1 MENFAVIDLGSNSC
15 RMTITQIQADGSYT
29 VTHRLKEMVRL
40 SENENE
46 TAIPTLQPAAIDRTI
61 AALQSFKTVYEKL
74 PNLTIKAVATAATR
88 KATNQKKFL
97 KRVKLEVGL
106 TIDVIPGTSEAYY
119 DYLGVVNTLP
129 TTNCV
134 MMDTGGGSCEL
145 VLIVNGQAKHLI
157 SLPIG
162 AVSLSEKFGLN
173 DQIPASALFDT
184 MTFVDKLFNSVWW
197 LRNGLNLPL
206 VCLGGSNRTL
216 AKINRRKSN
225 LLNFEDIHGYRL
237 RDEAIYHTFKEVLSQ
252 DAAGRAKIPG
262 LAKDR
267 ADIIVGGMIPAIMLM
282 RFLDS
287 DRIIFS
293 QNGLREGILFEHL
306 TALAEQN
313 NKVTEWVL
321 ENNNKA
327 LNQVVSLIERFI
339 IWNNLLN

>member
-15 RMTITQIQADGSYT
+15 RMTITQIQEDGSYT

-40 SENENE
+40 SENENA
-46 TAIPTLQPAAIDRTI
+46 TDTPTLQAEAIDRTI
-61 AALQSFKTVYEKL
+61 AALKSFAAVYKDL

-88 KATNQKKFL
+88 KASNQKKFL
-97 KRVKLEVGL
+97 KRVKNDVGL
-106 TIDVIPGTSEAYY
+106 DIEVIPGTTEAYY

-134 MMDTGGGSCEL
+134 MVDTGGGSCEL
-145 VLIVNGQAKHLI
+145 VLIVNGQAKDLI

-173 DQIPASALFDT
+173 DQVTASQLFKT
-184 MTFVDKLFNSVWW
+184 MTFVDKIFNSVWW

-216 AKINRRKSN
+216 AKINRRKCN
-225 LLNFEDIHGYRL
+225 ILNFEDIHGYRL
-237 RDEAIYHTFKEVLSQ
+237 RDNAIYDTFNTVISQ
-252 DAAGRAKIPG
+252 DAAGRAAIPG

-267 ADIIVGGMIPAIMLM
+267 ADIIVGGMIPAISLM

-287 DRIIFS
+287 DRMIFS

-306 TALAEQN
+306 TALAEQSA
-313 NKVTEWVL
+313 KVSE
-321 ENNNKA
+321 
-327 LNQVVSLIERFI
+327 
-339 IWNNLLN
+339 

>member
-1 MENFAVIDLGSNSC
+1 MNQIHSMTMAVNTNMENFAVIDLGSNSC
-15 RMTITQIQADGSYT
+15 RMTITQVQEDGSYQ

-40 SENENE
+40 SENEDE
-46 TAIPTLQPAAIDRTI
+46 TATPTLHPEAIDRTI
-61 AALQSFKTVYEKL
+61 AALQSFKAVYEKL
-74 PNLTIKAVATAATR
+74 PNLTLKAVATAATR
-88 KATNQKKFL
+88 KASNQKKFL
-97 KRVKLEVGL
+97 KQVKTTVGL
-106 TIDVIPGTSEAYY
+106 DIEVIPGTSEAYY
-119 DYLGVVNTLP
+119 DYVGVVNTLP

-145 VLIVNGQAKHLI
+145 VLIVNGQAKNLI

-173 DQIPASALFDT
+173 DQISASALFDA

-225 LLNFEDIHGYRL
+225 FLNFEDIHGYRL
-237 RDEAIYHTFKEVLSQ
+237 RDEAIYQTFNEVLAQ

-306 TALAEQN
+306 TSLAEQN
-313 NKVTEWVL
+313 SKVPE
-321 ENNNKA
+321 
-327 LNQVVSLIERFI
+327 
-339 IWNNLLN
+339 

>member
-15 RMTITQIQADGSYT
+15 RMTITQIQPDGSYT

-40 SENENE
+40 SENENIGE
-46 TAIPTLQPAAIDRTI
+46 VPTLQPAAIERTLT
-61 AALQSFKTVYEKL
+61 ALRSFKSVYDEL
-74 PNLTIKAVATAATR
+74 PNLTLTAVATAATR
-88 KATNQKKFL
+88 KASNQKKFL
-97 KRVKLEVGL
+97 KQVKNELGL
-106 TIDVIPGTSEAYY
+106 DIDVIPGTTEAYY

-134 MMDTGGGSCEL
+134 MVDTGGGSCEL
-145 VLIVNGQAKHLI
+145 VLIINGQAKELV

-162 AVSLSEKFGLN
+162 AVSLSEKFDLRDKVAAN
-173 DQIPASALFDT
+173 ELFKT

-216 AKINRRKSN
+216 AKINRRKN
-225 LLNFEDIHGYRL
+225 DFLNFEDIHGYRL
-237 RDEAIYHTFKEVLSQ
+237 RDTAIYETFDEVLGK
-252 DAAGRAKIPG
+252 DADQRAEVPG

-267 ADIIVGGMIPAIMLM
+267 ADIIVGGMIPAITLM

-287 DRIIFS
+287 DRMIFS

-306 TALAEQN
+306 TQLAAHKKQ
-313 NKVTEWVL
+313 T
-321 ENNNKA
+321 A
-327 LNQVVSLIERFI
+327 PAD
-339 IWNNLLN
+339 

>member
-15 RMTITQIQADGSYT
+15 RMTVTQIQSDGSYH

-40 SENENE
+40 SENENA
-46 TAIPTLQPAAIDRTI
+46 TTTPTLQPAAIERTI
-61 AALQSFKTVYEKL
+61 TALQGFKAVYDTL
-74 PNLTIKAVATAATR
+74 PNLTLKAVATAATR

-97 KRVKLEVGL
+97 KQVKAAVDLDIE
-106 TIDVIPGTSEAYY
+106 VIPGTTEAYY

-129 TTNCV
+129 TANCV

-157 SLPIG
+157 SLPVG
-162 AVSLSEKFGLN
+162 SVSLSEKFHLN
-173 DQIPASALFDT
+173 DQIQASNLFEA

-216 AKINRRKSN
+216 AKINRRQN
-225 LLNFEDIHGYRL
+225 HFLNFEDTHGYRL
-237 RDEAIYHTFKEVLSQ
+237 RDDAVYKTFNEVLAQ
-252 DAAGRAKIPG
+252 DMAGRAKIPG

-267 ADIIVGGMIPAIMLM
+267 ADIIIGGMIPAITLM

-287 DRIIFS
+287 DRMTFS

-313 NKVTEWVL
+313 SKV
-321 ENNNKA
+321 
-327 LNQVVSLIERFI
+327 IE
-339 IWNNLLN
+339 

>member
-15 RMTITQIQADGSYT
+15 RMTVTQIHDDGGYT

-40 SENENE
+40 SENENATE
-46 TAIPTLQPAAIDRTI
+46 LPTLQPAAIERTI
-61 AALQSFKTVYEKL
+61 AALKSFKTVYDQL
-74 PNLTIKAVATAATR
+74 PNLTLKALATAATR

-97 KRVKLEVGL
+97 KQVKTELGL
-106 TIDVIPGTSEAYY
+106 DIEVIPGTTEAYY

-145 VLIVNGQAKHLI
+145 VLMVNGQAKHLV

-162 AVSLSEKFGLN
+162 AVSLSEKFQLGGAV
-173 DQIPASALFDT
+173 PANALFKA

-216 AKINRRKSN
+216 AKINRRQN
-225 LLNFEDIHGYRL
+225 NFLDFEDIHGYRL
-237 RDEAIYHTFKEVLSQ
+237 KDTAIYKTFDAVLTQ
-252 DAAGRAKIPG
+252 DAEGRAKIPG

-267 ADIIVGGMIPAIMLM
+267 ADIIVGGMVPAITLM
-282 RFLDS
+282 RYLDS
-287 DRIIFS
+287 DRMIFS
-293 QNGLREGILFEHL
+293 QNGLREGVLFEHL

-313 NKVTEWVL
+313 SKVSEWSELHVNKFE
-321 ENNNKA
+321 A
-327 LNQVVSLIERFI
+327 S
-339 IWNNLLN
+339 

>member
-15 RMTITQIQADGSYT
+15 RMTVTQIQPDGSYT

-40 SENENE
+40 SENEDDAE
-46 TAIPTLQPAAIDRTI
+46 APTLKAAAIDRTV
-61 AALQSFKTVYEKL
+61 AALQSFKDVYDKL
-74 PNLTIKAVATAATR
+74 PNLKLRAVATAATR

-97 KRVKLEVGL
+97 KRVKTDVGL
-106 TIDVIPGTSEAYY
+106 DIEVIPGTTEAYY

-145 VLIVNGQAKHLI
+145 VLIINGRAKNLI

-173 DQIPASALFDT
+173 DQIPANALFDT

-197 LRNGLNLPL
+197 LRNGQNLPL
-206 VCLGGSNRTL
+206 VCLGGSNRTI

-225 LLNFEDIHGYRL
+225 FLNFEDIHGYRL
-237 RDEAIYHTFKEVLSQ
+237 RDTAIYQTFNDVLTQ

-267 ADIIVGGMIPAIMLM
+267 ADIIVGGMVPAIMLM

-306 TALAEQN
+306 TTLAEQN
-313 NKVTEWVL
+313 NNVPG
-321 ENNNKA
+321 
-327 LNQVVSLIERFI
+327 
-339 IWNNLLN
+339 

>member
-15 RMTITQIQADGSYT
+15 RMTVTQIEADGSYT

-40 SENENE
+40 SEKEDE
-46 TAIPTLQPAAIDRTI
+46 GATPTLHPEAIERTV
-61 AALQSFKTVYEKL
+61 AALKGFKAVYDQL
-74 PNLTIKAVATAATR
+74 PNLTLTAVATAATR
-88 KATNQKKFL
+88 KASNQKKFL
-97 KRVKLEVGL
+97 KRIKNELDL
-106 TIDVIPGTSEAYY
+106 TIKVIPGTTEAYY

-129 TTNCV
+129 ATNCV

-145 VLIVNGQAKHLI
+145 VLIVNGQAKELI

-162 AVSLSEKFGLN
+162 AVSLTEQFDLA
-173 DQIPASALFDT
+173 DTIPANRLFNA

-216 AKINRRKSN
+216 AKINRRQSK

-237 RDEAIYHTFKEVLSQ
+237 RDTAIYQTFEQVIGL
-252 DAAGRAKIPG
+252 DAAGRAEIPG
-262 LAKDR
+262 LARDR
-267 ADIIVGGMIPAIMLM
+267 ADIIVGGMIPAITLM

-287 DRIIFS
+287 DRMLFS

-306 TALAEQN
+306 TDLAATN
-313 NKVTEWVL
+313 S
-321 ENNNKA
+321 
-327 LNQVVSLIERFI
+327 QVKE
-339 IWNNLLN
+339 

>member
-15 RMTITQIQADGSYT
+15 RMTITQIQPDGSYA

-40 SENENE
+40 SENESVGE
-46 TAIPTLQPAAIDRTI
+46 VPTLQPAAIERTLT
-61 AALQSFKTVYEKL
+61 ALKSFKSVYDEL
-74 PNLTIKAVATAATR
+74 PNLTLTAVATAATR
-88 KATNQKKFL
+88 KASNQKKFL
-97 KRVKLEVGL
+97 KQIKNELGL
-106 TIDVIPGTSEAYY
+106 DIDVIPGTTEAYY

-134 MMDTGGGSCEL
+134 MVDTGGGSCEL
-145 VLIVNGQAKHLI
+145 VLIINGQAKELI

-162 AVSLSEKFGLN
+162 AVSLSEKFDLRDKVAAN
-173 DQIPASALFDT
+173 ELFKT

-216 AKINRRKSN
+216 AKINRRKN
-225 LLNFEDIHGYRL
+225 DFLNFEDIHGYRL
-237 RDEAIYHTFKEVLSQ
+237 RDTAIYETFDEVLGK
-252 DAAGRAKIPG
+252 DAAQRAEVPG

-267 ADIIVGGMIPAIMLM
+267 ADIIVGGMIPAITLM

-287 DRIIFS
+287 DRMIFS

-306 TALAEQN
+306 TQLAAHKKQ
-313 NKVTEWVL
+313 T
-321 ENNNKA
+321 A
-327 LNQVVSLIERFI
+327 PAD
-339 IWNNLLN
+339 